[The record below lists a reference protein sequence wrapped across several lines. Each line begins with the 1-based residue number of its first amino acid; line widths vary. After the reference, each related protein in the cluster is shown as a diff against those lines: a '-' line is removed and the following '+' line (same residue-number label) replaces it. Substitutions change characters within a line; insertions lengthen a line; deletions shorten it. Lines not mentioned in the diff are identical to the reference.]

1 MFVNFFLLCYALESS
16 RPRLDF
22 PLEDHGAAI
31 FSSISYALVSLQRLS
46 ILSFLSYLSDQFIKS
61 SLIQLYSPQFRCVA
75 ALYTMA
81 RTNVKQMF
89 VFLRKNFEI
98 FLSYAQWGQGYEI
111 HTPMYMAYFCL
122 MRSFLYLTPNMVIPN
137 AAAASDCFMPLI

>member
-1 MFVNFFLLCYALESS
+1 MSALPVTVTVKFVVLFSCKFLSSEEKICTKKGHSTKERNVFVNFFLLCYALESS

-61 SLIQLYSPQFRCVA
+61 SLIQLWYAPFQVHIGIIQHGTDKCQ
-75 ALYTMA
+75 
-81 RTNVKQMF
+81 TNVC
-89 VFLRKNFEI
+89 VFKKKF
-98 FLSYAQWGQGYEI
+98 
-111 HTPMYMAYFCL
+111 
-122 MRSFLYLTPNMVIPN
+122 
-137 AAAASDCFMPLI
+137 

>member
-46 ILSFLSYLSDQFIKS
+46 TLSFLSYLSDRFIKS
-61 SLIQLYSPQFRCVA
+61 SLIKLYSPQFRCMA
-75 ALYTMA
+75 ALYTIRA
-81 RTNVKQMF
+81 GNVKQMF
-89 VFLRKNFEI
+89 GFFKKRKI
-98 FLSYAQWGQGYEI
+98 FRSYPQSSGGVIRLCTWRTFCVSAVYESI
-111 HTPMYMAYFCL
+111 YF
-122 MRSFLYLTPNMVIPN
+122 RDPFRG
-137 AAAASDCFMPLI
+137 

>member
-1 MFVNFFLLCYALESS
+1 MPVTVIVKLVVLFFCKFSPPKKKFARKKGIAQKRETCLLISFFYVMPLTTL

-46 ILSFLSYLSDQFIKS
+46 ILSFLSYVSDQFIKS
-61 SLIQLYSPQFRCVA
+61 SLIQLYSPQFRCMA
-75 ALYTMA
+75 ALYNITW
-81 RTNVKQMF
+81 TNVKQMF

-98 FLSYAQWGQGYEI
+98 FLSYAQ
-111 HTPMYMAYFCL
+111 
-122 MRSFLYLTPNMVIPN
+122 
-137 AAAASDCFMPLI
+137 

>member
-1 MFVNFFLLCYALESS
+1 MSALPVTITVKFVVLFFCKFRPPKKKFARKKGHSTKERNVFVNFFLLCYALESS

-61 SLIQLYSPQFRCVA
+61 SLIKLYSPQFRCMA
-75 ALYTMA
+75 ALYTVG
-81 RTNVKQMF
+81 RQMSNKCLY
-89 VFLRKNFEI
+89 FLIKI
-98 FLSYAQWGQGYEI
+98 FLVMHIE
-111 HTPMYMAYFCL
+111 
-122 MRSFLYLTPNMVIPN
+122 V
-137 AAAASDCFMPLI
+137 